1 MIDLGLEKDIADK
14 NILKDFYAKD
24 QKFVEVLPSDIVLE
38 RMFSKQPDDM
48 QESPNMNNNSHDSIS
63 SIYTDS
69 IINDVSELDSD
80 HEIESIQ
87 NLTIKS
93 SPALQG
99 KVYNFSNQ
107 KLDDLDPFML
117 ENDRNEIRADGNR
130 LV

>member
-130 LV
+130 LI